1 MFESFT
7 GSISAHDAAVI
18 ELACKKVDSKESFS
32 ESLQVDLLSAL
43 SGFDCRKAPSID
55 TFSRVIHDI
64 SNHLFIRKPC
74 AFINDVRA
82 GIPEVHQG
90 FWRALSCHDF
100 YDMYMSMQATPAK
113 VLSMLSEVTPSTPK
127 EETVLSYLCQY
138 IGNMRRK
145 ELQIFLRFVTGSSVC
160 TASRL
165 TVCFNNVEGLARR
178 PVVHTCGYTIE
189 LSTTYASYSEF
200 SQEFSSILSS
210 KEAQMWSM
218 DCVYSHC
225 CHCELK
231 CGTWIS
237 WVV

>member
-1 MFESFT
+1 MPEST
-7 GSISAHDAAVI
+7 I
-18 ELACKKVDSKESFS
+18 
-32 ESLQVDLLSAL
+32 
-43 SGFDCRKAPSID
+43 ID
-55 TFSRVIHDI
+55 TISRVIHDI
-64 SNHLFIRKPC
+64 LNQLFIRKPC
-74 AFINDVRA
+74 VFINDVRA

-90 FWRALSCHDF
+90 FWRALSYHDF
-100 YDMYMSMQATPAK
+100 YDMYMSMSMSMQATPAK

-127 EETVLSYLCQY
+127 EEAVSYLCQY

-145 ELQIFLRFVTGSSVC
+145 ELRVSSVC
-160 TASRL
+160 IASRL

-218 DCVYSHC
+218 DCV
-225 CHCELK
+225 
-231 CGTWIS
+231 
-237 WVV
+237 